1 MYIVLAILIFGFLIL
16 IHEFGHFIA
25 AKLLGVQVNEFSIF
39 MGPKIVQKQGKETLY
54 SLRCLPIGGYCAM
67 EGEDEDT
74 GNPRA
79 FAAKAWWRR
88 LIILVAGSSMNFLA
102 GFLAIVVLGSMAA
115 GFYVPVVTGFNEGCP
130 IEGTLQTGDELYSI
144 DGSRIYI
151 YSDIATL
158 LERGDDTVYD
168 LVVVRNGEKV
178 SLPGVTMEKREYT
191 VDGETVYRYG
201 LLFGAE
207 EKTALGVL
215 KNAWYTSADFVR
227 IVVWGLQDLVSG
239 AVGLRDMSGP
249 VGIVQVVSETGKAS
263 ESVAAGIE
271 NVVYLGA
278 FIAVNLAVM
287 NLLPLPA
294 LDGGRVFCML
304 VTTVIEKA
312 SKKKVNPKYESYI
325 HAAGMVLL
333 LGLMAVITLSDVVKL
348 FR

>member
-1 MYIVLAILIFGFLIL
+1 MYIVLAILIFGVLII

-25 AKLLGVQVNEFSIF
+25 AKLLDVQVNEFSIF

-54 SLRCLPIGGYCAM
+54 SLRCLPVGGYCAM

-79 FAAKAWWRR
+79 FSAKAWWRR
-88 LIILVAGSSMNFLA
+88 LIILAAGSFMNSLA
-102 GFLAIVVLGSMAA
+102 GFLVLVVLGSMAA
-115 GFYVPVVTGFNEGCP
+115 GFYSPVLTGFDDGCP
-130 IEGTLQTGDELYSI
+130 LEGTLLAGDEFYSI
-144 DGSRIYI
+144 DGSRVYI

-158 LERGDDTVYD
+158 LSRGDDTVYD
-168 LVVVRNGEKV
+168 LVVIRDGEKV
-178 SLPGVTMEKREYT
+178 SLPNVTMEKREYT
-191 VDGETVYRYG
+191 VDGETVCRYG

-207 EKTALGVL
+207 EKTAAGVL

-227 IVVWGLQDLVSG
+227 LVVWGLQDLVSG

-249 VGIVQVVSETGKAS
+249 VGIVQVISETGKS
-263 ESVAAGIE
+263 SSSTAAGVE
-271 NVVYLGA
+271 NVIYLGA

-287 NLLPLPA
+287 NMLPLPA
-294 LDGGRVFCML
+294 LDGGRVFCLL
-304 VTTVIEKA
+304 VTTVIEKV
-312 SKKKVNPKYESYI
+312 SKKKVNPKYERYI

-348 FR
+348 FQ